1 VICTRAEP
9 LRPPIAGLDTLGLRT
24 GFTSCTPSTTPAG
37 STPTSNIEAHDRSSS
52 STPVT
57 SASSWPKPSSPAAC
71 TVTVL
76 ERLDNVLPRT
86 IDHEL
91 ADEVAAELDRR
102 GVDVSC
108 GTTVAEI
115 QRDGDRLIVKADDGA
130 RSADAVLVVSGVTP
144 SSDLAA
150 SAGVQVDGRGAII
163 VDRRMRTNVPDVW
176 AAGDCFHTHHVLL
189 AEPTYLPLGTTGPQA
204 WPSRWRECRRW

>member
-1 VICTRAEP
+1 LHTIDDARRLDADLEHRGARQVIIVDAGYIGIEMAEALVTR
-9 LRPPIAGLDTLGLRT
+9 GL
-24 GFTSCTPSTTPAG
+24 
-37 STPTSNIEAHDRSSS
+37 H
-52 STPVT
+52 
-57 SASSWPKPSSPAAC
+57 
-71 TVTVL
+71 VTVL

-91 ADEVAAELDRR
+91 ANEVAAELARR

-204 WPSRWRECRRW
+204 GPSRWRECRRW